1 MLRVSALALILTASG
16 ALADMDL
23 RFDEGAPKDRF
34 TLTNNGTCPLPA
46 MELTIDLGTAPAGLI
61 FDVTG
66 SGAGVQVYQPF
77 ELIAGAEH
85 LSRTPVVLDG
95 DTAIVLSLTGLGP
108 GQSVAFTIDVDD
120 TGGESETIVSG
131 SEIAGAT
138 LRAALSDQTLEA
150 RVGTD
155 ANATIPLAACTS

>member
-1 MLRVSALALILTASG
+1 M
-16 ALADMDL
+16 
-23 RFDEGAPKDRF
+23 
-34 TLTNNGTCPLPA
+34 
-46 MELTIDLGTAPAGLI
+46 
-61 FDVTG
+61 
-66 SGAGVQVYQPF
+66 
-77 ELIAGAEH
+77 
-85 LSRTPVVLDG
+85 
-95 DTAIVLSLTGLGP
+95 LSLTGLGP

-150 RVGTD
+150 RMGTD